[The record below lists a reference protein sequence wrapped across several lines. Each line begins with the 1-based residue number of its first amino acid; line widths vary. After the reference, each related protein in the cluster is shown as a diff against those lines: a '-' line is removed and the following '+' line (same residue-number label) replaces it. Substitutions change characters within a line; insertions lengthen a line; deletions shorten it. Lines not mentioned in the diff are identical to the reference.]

1 MIVKKIKIIYSFFR
15 WRLKPVRW
23 AGKLLGQLRQV
34 PQLMYAQSERK
45 ASGTKA
51 YVELI
56 SKGYTKFATGLSLP
70 LLDVLRLAGRGS
82 GKAFVDVSQDFPD
95 QLAEAFVKFMALP
108 GAQETVLDYF
118 DGRPRLWNVALN
130 YSDVSDQASDSQL
143 WHFDYGDTKQLHFMV
158 YFTDVELNCGPF
170 TFFDAPT
177 SAQVPRHPLVIERL
191 TDDDLSRNYGINVSQ
206 RSIRLVGARG
216 DVFAADPGRV
226 LHQGARCSQPRL
238 VMFITFTTPAP
249 MSHGGS
255 STMSNAQRIALWNS
269 LADSGAAVLDKRV
282 FF

>member
-1 MIVKKIKIIYSFFR
+1 MLVNQLRSAASFVR

-23 AGKLLGQLRQV
+23 SGKLLGQLRQF
-34 PQLMYAQSERK
+34 PQRPYAQSERK
-45 ASGTKA
+45 ASGSKA
-51 YVELI
+51 YAEL
-56 SKGYTKFATGLSLP
+56 SGNGYTKFAPGLSLP
-70 LLDVLRLAGRGS
+70 QIDVARLAGKAS
-82 GKAFVDVSQDFPD
+82 GKAFVDVGKDFPD
-95 QLAEAFVKFMALP
+95 QLAEAFVKIMSLP

-118 DGRPRLWNVALN
+118 DGCPRLWNVALN
-130 YSDVSDQASDSQL
+130 YSDVSDQASESQL

-158 YFTDVELNCGPF
+158 YFTDVELDCGPF
-170 TFFDAPT
+170 TFFDAST
-177 SAQVPRHPLVIERL
+177 SAQVPRHPLVIERF

-216 DVFAADPGRV
+216 DVFAADPGRI
-226 LHQGARCSQPRL
+226 LHQGARCSKSRL

-249 MSHGGS
+249 MSRGGRT
-255 STMSNAQRIALWNS
+255 TMSNAQRVALWNA